1 MRLVVDASVV
11 IQVSL
16 ARSELGPLRAHQLVA
31 PPLLTSEVTSTL
43 SELAYRSEIPVDA
56 ALEAVVAALRLP
68 IQLDRPAGHHERAW
82 RLAQGL
88 GWAKTYDAEYVAL
101 AQALGIPLVTIDA
114 RLRRSAA
121 RLVEMP
127 LVTEL

>member
-11 IQVSL
+11 VQVSL
-16 ARSELGPLRAHQLVA
+16 AGSELGPLRAHELVA

-43 SELAYRSEIPVDA
+43 SEMAYRSEIPVDA
-56 ALEAVVAALRLP
+56 AFDAVLAALRLP
-68 IQLDRPAGHHERAW
+68 IELHRPPGHHERAW
-82 RLAQGL
+82 RLAQAL

-101 AQALGIPLVTIDA
+101 AQALRIPLVTIDA
-114 RLRRSAA
+114 RLRRGAA

-127 LVTEL
+127 LVAEL